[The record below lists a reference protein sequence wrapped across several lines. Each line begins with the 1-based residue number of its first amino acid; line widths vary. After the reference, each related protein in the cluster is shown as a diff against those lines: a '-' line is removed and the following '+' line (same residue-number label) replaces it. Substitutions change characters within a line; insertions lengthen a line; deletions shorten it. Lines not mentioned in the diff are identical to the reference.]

1 MQPTLYYSPGAS
13 SLAAHIVLE
22 ELGHPFRLSL
32 VSTADGSTRSP
43 EHLCINPKGRIPV
56 LRIDDRILTELPAI
70 LLFLAL
76 SNPGASLA
84 PVSPE
89 GLARCVEWFNWLSG
103 TVHSVAIRQV
113 WRPEDFSTDKTQ
125 TDNVIATGKKSL
137 SEAFE
142 YVEERMQGSDWAV
155 GQQYSIVDPFLLVIH
170 YWGSQIGFDMAGRYS
185 AWTNHARRVLR
196 RPAVQRA
203 LAHEAIDAWT

>member
-1 MQPTLYYSPGAS
+1 METTLYYSPGAS

-22 ELGHPFRLSL
+22 ELGHPFLLSL
-32 VSTADGSTRSP
+32 VSTADGSTRAP
-43 EHLCINPKGRIPV
+43 EHLRINPKGRIPV
-56 LRIDDRILTELPAI
+56 MRIDDKILTELPAI

-84 PVSPE
+84 PDSPE

-103 TVHSVAIRQV
+103 TVHSVAIRQI
-113 WRPEDFSTDKTQ
+113 WRPEDFTTDKTQ
-125 TDNVIATGKKSL
+125 TDNVIASGKKSL

-142 YVEERMQGSDWAV
+142 CVEVRMRDSDWAV
-155 GQQYSIVDPFLLVIH
+155 GQQYSIVDAFLLVIH
-170 YWGSQIGFDMAGRYS
+170 YWGSQIEFDMAGRYS

-196 RPAVQRA
+196 REAVQRA
-203 LAHEAIDAWT
+203 LAREEINAWA